1 MVIYNCPKVGKQE
14 RDGYVVEIN
23 SVMLSDAVVVV
34 QWTRWMR
41 LLAVLKEDSVGNSTT
56 MINQR
61 RVRLAVAQELRALL
75 SEVV

>member
-1 MVIYNCPKVGKQE
+1 
-14 RDGYVVEIN
+14 
-23 SVMLSDAVVVV
+23 MLSDAVVVV